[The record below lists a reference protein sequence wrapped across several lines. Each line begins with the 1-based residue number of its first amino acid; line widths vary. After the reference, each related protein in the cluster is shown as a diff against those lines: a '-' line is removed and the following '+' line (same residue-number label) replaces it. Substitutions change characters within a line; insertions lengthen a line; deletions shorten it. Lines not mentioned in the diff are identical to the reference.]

1 MEHKPYL
8 AMTPAERIAF
18 RIEQNR
24 IAESKAA
31 AVKVANAPAVQA
43 KFERK
48 VARVVNELYKSVAE
62 FDTVAAETI
71 KALAGKYNRRQL

>member
-1 MEHKPYL
+1 MEYKPYL

-31 AVKVANAPAVQA
+31 AVKAAKAPAVKA
-43 KFERK
+43 KYESE
-48 VARVVNELYKSVAE
+48 VARAFNAFYKSVAE

-71 KALAGKYNRRQL
+71 KALAGKHRK